1 MGARNAGLQAVLA
14 VLALVWP
21 VAAEAQLDEDNT
33 EVTVNYVYAAQLGI
47 GGYEVGGLDVQ
58 VFTLPLSE
66 TFDLDQEDF
75 PSRSGRPWQLKVRA
89 PINLGIYEFSATD
102 TDGTLIEDD
111 LQTLAVIPGVELQI
125 PMAEQWTLK
134 PCVDLGLGR
143 GLNSDSRFAYIYTV
157 GAKSLYEEP
166 VGDYTLMLGNGFIYA
181 GNAAFG
187 DDVEDYSVIET
198 GLGVRRPAGFEL
210 WGFEPDLGVYG
221 IYYYY
226 PKPLRFLRFLEPP
239 LYVRNQFEIA
249 MSIGSAEPFELG
261 PFTDP
266 RIGIGYIFG
275 DGLEVLRIN
284 FGFPF

>member
-1 MGARNAGLQAVLA
+1 MRGLFAGLVAGLA
-14 VLALVWP
+14 VF
-21 VAAEAQLDEDNT
+21 AAIIPPTAHAQLDEDNT
-33 EVTVNYVYAAQLGI
+33 EVTVNYVYATQLGI

-58 VFTLPLSE
+58 VFTLPLSQ
-66 TFDLDQEDF
+66 TFDLGPDDTL
-75 PSRSGRPWQLKVRA
+75 GDGKRPWRLKVSA

-102 TDGTLIEDD
+102 TDGSTVSDD

-125 PMAEQWTLK
+125 PMSETWTLK
-134 PCVDLGLGR
+134 PFVDAGLGR
-143 GLNSDSRFAYIYTV
+143 GLESDSRFAYIYTV
-157 GAKSLYEEP
+157 GAKSIYEHP
-166 VGDYTLMLGNGFIYA
+166 VGDYTLMLGNGLIYA

-198 GLGVRRPAGFEL
+198 GLGVRHPVGFDV

-226 PKPLRFLRFLEPP
+226 PKALQFLRYRQTP
-239 LYVRNQFEIA
+239 LLVENQFEIA
-249 MSIGSAEPFELG
+249 MSIGSTEPFELG
-261 PFTDP
+261 PFTNP
-266 RIGIGYIFG
+266 RVGVGYIFG